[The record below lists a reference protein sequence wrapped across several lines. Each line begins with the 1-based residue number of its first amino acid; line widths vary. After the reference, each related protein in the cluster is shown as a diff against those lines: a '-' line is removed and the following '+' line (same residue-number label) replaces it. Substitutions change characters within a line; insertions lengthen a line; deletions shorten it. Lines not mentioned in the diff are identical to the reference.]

1 MRSDNT
7 HQEGRPDAGRGS
19 GRGPDGRGP
28 AGRGRPGDG
37 PRGRSQN
44 EPVPAST
51 DEVQGWLAGR
61 LPASW
66 FTSVPNVQIDRD
78 EITIVGTLDL
88 TDIPEGIDSA
98 AAGQGRITRFREE
111 TRDERIAIAQ
121 DLERRFERS
130 VAWGAEAGDIS
141 ALFTNQAIPAMT
153 RLRQPERQV
162 LDTLV
167 DAGVARS
174 RAEALAW
181 CVKLVGQNQEEWI
194 TSLREALNSVEQV
207 RKAGPKYAPL
217 NSACSVPQS

>member
-7 HQEGRPDAGRGS
+7 QQEGRPDAGRGR
-19 GRGPDGRGP
+19 GRGSDGRGP
-28 AGRGRPGDG
+28 AGRGRPGNG

-44 EPVPAST
+44 EPVTAST

-88 TDIPEGIDSA
+88 TDIPDGVDATA
-98 AAGQGRITRFREE
+98 AAQGRITRFREE

-121 DLERRFERS
+121 DLERRFERP
-130 VAWGAEAGDIS
+130 VAWGAEAGKIS

-181 CVKLVGQNQEEWI
+181 CVKLVGQHEAEWI
-194 TSLREALNSVEQV
+194 GSLREALNSVEEA
-207 RKAGPKYAPL
+207 RKSGPKYAPL

>member
-1 MRSDNT
+1 MKPDHNDQGMR
-7 HQEGRPDAGRGS
+7 
-19 GRGPDGRGP
+19 
-28 AGRGRPGDG
+28 AGRGRGSRWEG
-37 PRGRSQN
+37 PRGRTQV
-44 EPVPAST
+44 EPVATTT

-61 LPASW
+61 LPATW
-66 FTSVPNVQIDRD
+66 FTSVPNVESDRD

-88 TDIPEGIDSA
+88 TDIPEGVDASA
-98 AAGQGRITRFREE
+98 AAQGRITRFREE

-130 VAWGAEAGDIS
+130 ISWGAEAGAVS
-141 ALFTNQAIPAMT
+141 ALFTHQAIPAMT

-181 CVKLVGQNQEEWI
+181 CVKLVGQNQGEWI
-194 TSLREALNSVEQV
+194 DALRGALASVEEV
-207 RKAGPKYAPL
+207 RKAGPK
-217 NSACSVPQS
+217 

>member
-1 MRSDNT
+1 
-7 HQEGRPDAGRGS
+7 
-19 GRGPDGRGP
+19 
-28 AGRGRPGDG
+28 
-37 PRGRSQN
+37 
-44 EPVPAST
+44 
-51 DEVQGWLAGR
+51 
-61 LPASW
+61 
-66 FTSVPNVQIDRD
+66 VQIDRD

-88 TDIPEGIDSA
+88 TDIPEGVDATA
-98 AAGQGRITRFREE
+98 AAQGRITRFREE

-217 NSACSVPQS
+217 NSACAVAQS

>member
-1 MRSDNT
+1 M
-7 HQEGRPDAGRGS
+7 RPDNENQGRTDSGQGR
-19 GRGPDGRGP
+19 GRGPEGRGP
-28 AGRGRPGDG
+28 GGRGRSWDG
-37 PRGRSQN
+37 PRGRGQN
-44 EPVPAST
+44 EPVPASN
-51 DEVQGWLAGR
+51 DEVKGWLAGR
-61 LPASW
+61 LPATW
-66 FTSVPNVQIDRD
+66 FTSVPNVEIDRD
-78 EITIVGTLDL
+78 EITIVGALDL
-88 TDIPEGIDSA
+88 TDIPEGIDAASA
-98 AAGQGRITRFREE
+98 AQGRITRFREE

-217 NSACSVPQS
+217 NSACSVPQG